1 MEDKICDRVL
11 TLLNEYIDG
20 ELNAD
25 DAEFVRAHIEDC
37 ADCKKAYLE
46 LLEIEKLFDEAS
58 KEVPDGFLDSVM
70 AKISD
75 EKKKTVKTKKVIPH
89 FAFKF
94 GGVALAA
101 AVMLTVIA
109 SPIIPTFLKNQT
121 ESAKDL
127 AYSSQIE
134 ASLAD
139 DCLVEDADKY
149 EFYDGEADSNLKN
162 GASPAEEEV
171 AAEAVTDACEVITP
185 AFEIKHGTYYA
196 FNMSD
201 GETAKA
207 VFEDGDSAVL
217 EKDGESISYSYER
230 VGNQVVF
237 SNKDETLK
245 FEIFYGEQICFN
257 QSDN

>member
-75 EKKKTVKTKKVIPH
+75 EKKKTVKTKKVTPH

-109 SPIIPTFLKNQT
+109 SPIIPNFLKNQT
-121 ESAKDL
+121 ESAKDM
-127 AYSSQIE
+127 AYAAEIE
-134 ASLAD
+134 ASIAD
-139 DCLVEDADKY
+139 GFYVDDADKY
-149 EFYDGEADSNLKN
+149 EMFDGETDSDLKN
-162 GASPAEEEV
+162 CAPADDVLAGEAEEASCE
-171 AAEAVTDACEVITP
+171 AAMPAV
-185 AFEIKHGTYYA
+185 EINYGAYYI

-201 GETAKA
+201 GKTVKA
-207 VFEDGDSAVL
+207 VFEDSDDAVL
-217 EKDGESISYSYER
+217 EKDGESISYSYEMI
-230 VGNQVVF
+230 GNQVVF
-237 SNKDETLK
+237 SNKDEILK